1 MADIL
6 IGTPIC
12 NEKDYCWDDWSAAL
26 KKLKLPED
34 YERHV
39 VVVDTTPNSMSIND
53 KCAREGYNYSN
64 LDKSIKRPMDKVVAA
79 RNEIFKAAKACD
91 ADYVLFIDS
100 DVIVPPDA
108 FLKLKAVLEHPNDDD
123 DCGGIASG
131 FYPITTLDGF
141 PIPNAKLHTKIGWLD
156 LPQTAIDG
164 SAMEVDL
171 VGLGCCLI
179 PRNIFERYLFYCVR
193 DEGQMLKEAEDMSF
207 CQDIAAD
214 GCKIWLDSSVC
225 CRHIMSDAFQWDPD
239 TA

>member
-12 NEKDYCWDDWSAAL
+12 NEKDYCWEDWSAAI
-26 KKLKLPED
+26 KKLKIPND

-39 VVVDTTPNSMSIND
+39 VVVDTTPSSMSIND
-53 KCAREGYNYSN
+53 KCAKEVYNYSN

-91 ADYVLFIDS
+91 AEYVLFVDS
-100 DVIVPPDA
+100 DVIIPPDTLIRLMA
-108 FLKLKAVLEHPNDDD
+108 ILEDKDQTEE
-123 DCGGIASG
+123 GIASG
-131 FYPITTLDGF
+131 FYPLTTRDGF
-141 PIPNAKLHTKIGWLD
+141 PVPNAKLHTKVGWLQM
-156 LPQTAIDG
+156 PQESVDG
-164 SAMEVDL
+164 SVHEVDL

-179 PRNIFERYLFYCVR
+179 PRCIYERYLFYCVR
-193 DEGQMLKEAEDMSF
+193 DDGEMLKESEDMSF

-214 GCKIWLDSSVC
+214 GFKIWLDTGLS
-225 CRHIMSDAFQWDPD
+225 CRHILSDSFQWDPD